1 MSKKAKHK
9 SDSKKPPSLELGKR
23 SRRKSA
29 ASFRAGKKGVVSR
42 GRLFAL
48 AGAAVLVIVAFTLL
62 LAFRDVPRMV
72 QHGYAER
79 MRAYLGI
86 AASVALLGAV
96 GLTVAGV
103 RAAKHIDVLAER
115 LTAEWRYLQSQGLS
129 SLRQTSALDLAVLLF
144 IMIVGSWLRARY
156 LGQPMRYDEAY
167 TYNFYGRF
175 PLTVSLSAYDS
186 PNNHLLNTALVHLS
200 TVLWGNYEWAIRLP
214 AFLFGVATVPSVYL
228 LSRKFA
234 GAGSALVAASASAVW
249 PVLVEYSGD
258 ARGYSAVAFF
268 FVVAV
273 AAAHKLLERDIL
285 LLRIA
290 LVCASVGMLY
300 TTPAGIYA
308 FATCWVWLGVGVL
321 VQHRYRQMGE
331 LRRRRRRATDHA
343 RKSDQRE
350 SLGVDLW
357 TVVGL
362 GLVCGVILLMLYG
375 FPFVVGGLAGV
386 LQRSDIRPLGLRAYL
401 AAAPGNLVDIAELVF
416 RSIPLPV
423 AVVTVIFWSI
433 GSTTA
438 LAGRD
443 LWRKAIAEL
452 PEAGLLAALFL
463 TLVQRQWPYT
473 RAWIFV
479 VPLLLVG
486 TARGLEAAF
495 STLSRVVGSPIRRLK
510 AIALPLLAVGVAAW
524 SAAALASSGSISRSE
539 DTGYSPD
546 ARNATLYLSGKLE
559 EGDSVIVRVP
569 SDAPLMYYFARE
581 GLGLEYFKPHQPKRV
596 FVYVDTQRERV
607 EGVLGAFGVR
617 LPEGEVPK
625 QIWEGE
631 RATVF
636 EVDNF
641 LTS

>member
-249 PVLVEYSGD
+249 PVLVEYSAN

-308 FATCWVWLGVGVL
+308 FATCWVWL
-321 VQHRYRQMGE
+321 
-331 LRRRRRRATDHA
+331 
-343 RKSDQRE
+343 
-350 SLGVDLW
+350 W
-357 TVVGL
+357 
-362 GLVCGVILLMLYG
+362 
-375 FPFVVGGLAGV
+375 
-386 LQRSDIRPLGLRAYL
+386 
-401 AAAPGNLVDIAELVF
+401 
-416 RSIPLPV
+416 
-423 AVVTVIFWSI
+423 
-433 GSTTA
+433 
-438 LAGRD
+438 
-443 LWRKAIAEL
+443 
-452 PEAGLLAALFL
+452 
-463 TLVQRQWPYT
+463 
-473 RAWIFV
+473 
-479 VPLLLVG
+479 
-486 TARGLEAAF
+486 
-495 STLSRVVGSPIRRLK
+495 
-510 AIALPLLAVGVAAW
+510 
-524 SAAALASSGSISRSE
+524 
-539 DTGYSPD
+539 
-546 ARNATLYLSGKLE
+546 
-559 EGDSVIVRVP
+559 
-569 SDAPLMYYFARE
+569 
-581 GLGLEYFKPHQPKRV
+581 
-596 FVYVDTQRERV
+596 
-607 EGVLGAFGVR
+607 
-617 LPEGEVPK
+617 
-625 QIWEGE
+625 
-631 RATVF
+631 
-636 EVDNF
+636 
-641 LTS
+641 